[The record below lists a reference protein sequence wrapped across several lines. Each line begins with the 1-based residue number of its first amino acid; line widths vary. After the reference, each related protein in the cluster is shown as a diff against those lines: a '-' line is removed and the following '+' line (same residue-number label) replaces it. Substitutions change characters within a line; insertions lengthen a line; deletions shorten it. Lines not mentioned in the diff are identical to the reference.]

1 MATAS
6 MGPGQV
12 VYPDGRLDLVDD
24 RTIQGSPLYN
34 PDLAPVP
41 VARRTWT
48 TYNYLALWVG
58 MAHNIASYLLA
69 SGLIAL
75 GMNWIQA
82 IITIA
87 LGNIIVLVPMLLNS
101 HAGTKYGIPFPV
113 FARAAY
119 GTYGANFPALLRALI
134 ACGWFGIQTW
144 IGGQIV
150 YTSIG
155 ALAGGGWLHSAAI
168 GGQPWTL
175 WVSFFV
181 FWLFNILIIARGMDT
196 LRRFENWAAPAVLVV
211 ALVLLAWI
219 LVQAKG
225 FGPIVSQPSKLGW
238 GPNFWHLF
246 FPSLMGII
254 AFWSTMSLNMP
265 DFTRFGQSQ
274 RAQLVGQIAGL
285 PTTMTVFSVL
295 AVLITSGTAVVFGK
309 PIWDPVALVG
319 AFHNPLAIVIALF
332 TLAVA
337 TLSANVAANVVS
349 PSNDFSNALPKLINF
364 RTGGLITGIIGI
376 LLQPWRLLGDPHVY
390 VFAWLGFYGG
400 ALGAIA
406 GVLIADYWIVRRT
419 RLNVAD
425 LYRAAGIYRYTGG
438 WNWRAVV
445 ATLVGIVLAAGG
457 AYSAPAGSGPFPV
470 NGLIPI
476 LKPLYDYSWV
486 VGFVAALV
494 VYAALALA
502 LPASR
507 GSTDP
512 ADRGVEAPT
521 AALAK

>member
-1 MATAS
+1 
-6 MGPGQV
+6 
-12 VYPDGRLDLVDD
+12 
-24 RTIQGSPLYN
+24 
-34 PDLAPVP
+34 
-41 VARRTWT
+41 
-48 TYNYLALWVG
+48 
-58 MAHNIASYLLA
+58 
-69 SGLIAL
+69 
-75 GMNWIQA
+75 
-82 IITIA
+82 
-87 LGNIIVLVPMLLNS
+87 
-101 HAGTKYGIPFPV
+101 
-113 FARAAY
+113 
-119 GTYGANFPALLRALI
+119 
-134 ACGWFGIQTW
+134 
-144 IGGQIV
+144 
-150 YTSIG
+150 
-155 ALAGGGWLHSAAI
+155 
-168 GGQPWTL
+168 
-175 WVSFFV
+175 
-181 FWLFNILIIARGMDT
+181 
-196 LRRFENWAAPAVLVV
+196 
-211 ALVLLAWI
+211 
-219 LVQAKG
+219 
-225 FGPIVSQPSKLGW
+225 
-238 GPNFWHLF
+238 
-246 FPSLMGII
+246 
-254 AFWSTMSLNMP
+254 
-265 DFTRFGQSQ
+265 
-274 RAQLVGQIAGL
+274 
-285 PTTMTVFSVL
+285 
-295 AVLITSGTAVVFGK
+295 
-309 PIWDPVALVG
+309 
-319 AFHNPLAIVIALF
+319 
-332 TLAVA
+332 
-337 TLSANVAANVVS
+337 VVS

-521 AALAK
+521 AALVK